1 MLAIIIKIV
10 KFKLIKLFHYYIK
23 YRKLDMYTSFK
34 KILLWLSLIL
44 PLNIVKLFSEEKLV
58 DLGKPKDWE
67 LNLQNPV
74 TTVAKDVYDMHLFV
88 TILMALITLFVLGLI
103 IWVCYRYSEKRNKK
117 PSKTV
122 HNTLIEILWTA
133 IPVLILV
140 VIAVPSFKL
149 LYKQDVIPEP
159 DLTIKAIGYQWYWG
173 YEYPDH
179 GNFTY
184 EAFMLQGPDEL
195 EEDKPFN
202 RMLTTDTKVV
212 VPVNKIVRVQVT
224 AADVLHSW
232 AVPAFGVKTDAVP
245 GRLNETWF
253 KADKTGI
260 FYGMCSELCGVNHQS
275 MPIEIHVV
283 TDEEFASWIEE
294 SKTKYLTKYEN
305 SKDMYELIANN

>member
-1 MLAIIIKIV
+1 MSYILKKLKIV
-10 KFKLIKLFHYYIK
+10 FSLFLLVLLVCPNLLIQN
-23 YRKLDMYTSFK
+23 
-34 KILLWLSLIL
+34 ILAAEPQGIA
-44 PLNIVKLFSEEKLV
+44 KDYGV
-58 DLGKPKDWE
+58 D
-67 LNLQNPV
+67 LQNPV
-74 TTVAKDVYDMHLFV
+74 TEVAQDVYSMHAFV
-88 TILMALITLFVLGLI
+88 TIIMAIITLFVLGLL
-103 IWVCYRYSEKRNKK
+103 IWVCFKYSAKKNKN
-117 PSKTV
+117 PSTTV

-173 YEYPDH
+173 YEYPDN

-184 EAFMLQGPDEL
+184 EAFMLQSADEL
-195 EEDKPFN
+195 EEDKPFK

-212 VPVNKIVRVQVT
+212 VPVNKIVRMQVT

-232 AVPAFGVKTDAVP
+232 AIPAFGVKTDAVP

-253 KADKTGI
+253 KAEKTGI
-260 FYGMCSELCGVNHQS
+260 YYGMCSELCGVNHQS

-283 TDEEFASWIEE
+283 TQNEFDSWVEEAKAKYASKNNKFAN
-294 SKTKYLTKYEN
+294 K
-305 SKDMYELIANN
+305 

>member
-1 MLAIIIKIV
+1 MSNMLNKIKRALPLAMLFVLLHPIL
-10 KFKLIKLFHYYIK
+10 FIQKLIA
-23 YRKLDMYTSFK
+23 SE
-34 KILLWLSLIL
+34 
-44 PLNIVKLFSEEKLV
+44 PLGIAKDYGI
-58 DLGKPKDWE
+58 DL
-67 LNLQNPV
+67 QSPV
-74 TTVAKDVYDMHLFV
+74 TEVAQDVYSMHTFV
-88 TILMALITLFVLGLI
+88 TIIMAIITLFVLGLL
-103 IWVCYRYSEKRNKK
+103 IWVCFKYSAKKNKN
-117 PSKTV
+117 PSTTV
-122 HNTLIEILWTA
+122 HNTFVEILWTA

-173 YEYPDH
+173 YEYPDN

-184 EAFMLQGPDEL
+184 EAFMLQSADEL
-195 EEDKPFN
+195 EEDKPFK

-212 VPVNKIVRVQVT
+212 VPVNKIVRMQVT

-232 AVPAFGVKTDAVP
+232 AIPAFGVKTDAVP

-253 KADKTGI
+253 KAEKTGI

-283 TDEEFASWIEE
+283 TQNEFDVWVEEA
-294 SKTKYLTKYEN
+294 KTKYASKN
-305 SKDMYELIANN
+305 SKFANK

>member
-1 MLAIIIKIV
+1 MIAIFRKRLL
-10 KFKLIKLFHYYIK
+10 LIA
-23 YRKLDMYTSFK
+23 T
-34 KILLWLSLIL
+34 LIL
-44 PLNIVKLFSEEKLV
+44 FSSFGFAE
-58 DLGKPKDWE
+58 DSGLGVAKNWGID
-67 LNLQNPV
+67 LQNPISE
-74 TTVAKDVYDMHLFV
+74 VAKDVYDMHFFV
-88 TILMALITLFVLGLI
+88 LIIITLITLFVLALL
-103 IWVCYRYSEKRNKK
+103 IWVCYRYSEKNNKN

-122 HNTLIEILWTA
+122 HNTFVEILWTA

-179 GNFTY
+179 GNFSY
-184 EAFMLQGPDEL
+184 EAFMLQGPDEV
-195 EEDKPFN
+195 EDGRPFK
-202 RMLTTDTKVV
+202 RMLTTDTIVV

-232 AVPAFGVKTDAVP
+232 AVPAFSVKTDAVP

-253 KADKTGI
+253 KAEKTGI
-260 FYGMCSELCGVNHQS
+260 YYGMCSELCGVNHQS

-283 TDEEFASWIEE
+283 TDAEFASWIEE
-294 SKTKYLTKYEN
+294 SQKKYAASSEVIKVS
-305 SKDMYELIANN
+305 SK

>member
-1 MLAIIIKIV
+1 MSNMLNKIKRAFPLFLMFISTYPIMLLQNLNAIEPQGV
-10 KFKLIKLFHYYIK
+10 A
-23 YRKLDMYTSFK
+23 
-34 KILLWLSLIL
+34 
-44 PLNIVKLFSEEKLV
+44 
-58 DLGKPKDWE
+58 KDYGID
-67 LNLQNPV
+67 LQNPV
-74 TTVAKDVYDMHLFV
+74 TEVAKDVYSMHAFV
-88 TILMALITLFVLGLI
+88 TIIMAIITLFVLGLL
-103 IWVCYRYSEKRNKK
+103 IWVCYKYSASKNKN

-173 YEYPDH
+173 YEYPDN

-184 EAFMLQGPDEL
+184 EAFMLQSEEEL
-195 EEDKPFN
+195 EEDKPFK

-212 VPVNKIVRVQVT
+212 VPVNKIIRMQVT

-232 AVPAFGVKTDAVP
+232 AIPAFGVKTDAVP

-253 KADKTGI
+253 KAEKTGI
-260 FYGMCSELCGVNHQS
+260 YYGMCSELCGVNHQS

-283 TDEEFASWIEE
+283 TQEKFDIWVEEA
-294 SKTKYLTKYEN
+294 KTKYA
-305 SKDMYELIANN
+305 SKNNKFANK

>member
-1 MLAIIIKIV
+1 MKIFNSIKIY
-10 KFKLIKLFHYYIK
+10 LLTLTIYLLFP
-23 YRKLDMYTSFK
+23 M
-34 KILLWLSLIL
+34 LSQA
-44 PLNIVKLFSEEKLV
+44 NEQG
-58 DLGKPKDWE
+58 LGVPTNWGID
-67 LNLQNPV
+67 LQNPISE
-74 TTVAKDVYDMHLFV
+74 VAKDVYDMHFFV
-88 TILMALITLFVLGLI
+88 LIIITLITLFVLALLL
-103 IWVCYRYSEKRNKK
+103 WVCYRYSEKNNKT

-179 GNFTY
+179 GNFSY
-184 EAFMLQGPDEL
+184 EAFMLQGEDEV
-195 EEDKPFN
+195 EDGRPFK
-202 RMLTTDTKVV
+202 RMLTTDTIVV

-232 AVPAFGVKTDAVP
+232 AVPAFSVKTDAVP

-253 KADKTGI
+253 KAEKTGI
-260 FYGMCSELCGVNHQS
+260 YYGMCSELCGVNHQS

-283 TDEEFASWIEE
+283 TENEFEQWVAESQKKYAIVNQNIEL
-294 SKTKYLTKYEN
+294 SAK
-305 SKDMYELIANN
+305 

>member
-1 MLAIIIKIV
+1 ML
-10 KFKLIKLFHYYIK
+10 F
-23 YRKLDMYTSFK
+23 RS
-34 KILLWLSLIL
+34 
-44 PLNIVKLFSEEKLV
+44 
-58 DLGKPKDWE
+58 
-67 LNLQNPV
+67 
-74 TTVAKDVYDMHLFV
+74 
-88 TILMALITLFVLGLI
+88 
-103 IWVCYRYSEKRNKK
+103 YSEKNNKN

-140 VIAVPSFKL
+140 VIAIPSFKL

-179 GNFTY
+179 GNFSY
-184 EAFMLQGPDEL
+184 EAFMLQGEDEV
-195 EEDKPFN
+195 EDGRPFK
-202 RMLTTDTKVV
+202 RMLTTDTIVV

-232 AVPAFGVKTDAVP
+232 AVPAFSVKTDAVP

-253 KADKTGI
+253 KAEKTGI
-260 FYGMCSELCGVNHQS
+260 YYGMCSELCGVNHQS

-283 TDEEFASWIEE
+283 TENEFEIGRAHV
-294 SKTKYLTKYEN
+294 
-305 SKDMYELIANN
+305 

>member
-1 MLAIIIKIV
+1 MSNMLNKIKRALRLCLMFISTYPIMLLQNLNAIE
-10 KFKLIKLFHYYIK
+10 
-23 YRKLDMYTSFK
+23 
-34 KILLWLSLIL
+34 
-44 PLNIVKLFSEEKLV
+44 PLGVA
-58 DLGKPKDWE
+58 KDYGID
-67 LNLQNPV
+67 LQNPV
-74 TTVAKDVYDMHLFV
+74 TEVAKDVYSMHAFV
-88 TILMALITLFVLGLI
+88 TIVMAIITLFVLGLI
-103 IWVCYRYSEKRNKK
+103 IWVCYKYSASKNKN

-173 YEYPDH
+173 YEYPDN

-184 EAFMLQGPDEL
+184 EAFMLQSEEEL
-195 EEDKPFN
+195 EEDKPFK

-212 VPVNKIVRVQVT
+212 VPVNKIIRMQVT

-232 AVPAFGVKTDAVP
+232 AIPAFSVKTDAVP

-253 KADKTGI
+253 KAEKTGI
-260 FYGMCSELCGVNHQS
+260 YYGMCSELCGVNHQS

-283 TDEEFASWIEE
+283 TQENFDIWVEEA
-294 SKTKYLTKYEN
+294 KTKYA
-305 SKDMYELIANN
+305 SKNNKFANK

>member
-1 MLAIIIKIV
+1 MSHVLNNIKKVSSLALLFISLYPILFIQ
-10 KFKLIKLFHYYIK
+10 KLIA
-23 YRKLDMYTSFK
+23 SE
-34 KILLWLSLIL
+34 
-44 PLNIVKLFSEEKLV
+44 PLGIAKDYGI
-58 DLGKPKDWE
+58 DL
-67 LNLQNPV
+67 QSPV
-74 TTVAKDVYDMHLFV
+74 TEVAHDVYTMHAFV
-88 TILMALITLFVLGLI
+88 TIIMAIITLFVLGLL
-103 IWVCYRYSEKRNKK
+103 IWVCFKYSAKKNKN
-117 PSKTV
+117 PSTTV
-122 HNTLIEILWTA
+122 HNTFVEILWTA

-173 YEYPDH
+173 YEYPDN

-184 EAFMLQGPDEL
+184 EAFMLQSADEL
-195 EEDKPFN
+195 EEDKPFK

-212 VPVNKIVRVQVT
+212 VPVNKIVRMQVT

-232 AVPAFGVKTDAVP
+232 AIPAFGVKTDAVP

-253 KADKTGI
+253 KAEKTGI

-283 TDEEFASWIEE
+283 TQNEFDVWVEEA
-294 SKTKYLTKYEN
+294 KTKYASKN
-305 SKDMYELIANN
+305 SKFANK

>member
-1 MLAIIIKIV
+1 MNIFLPFINKIFIII
-10 KFKLIKLFHYYIK
+10 
-23 YRKLDMYTSFK
+23 
-34 KILLWLSLIL
+34 SLITYSG
-44 PLNIVKLFSEEKLV
+44 FSHAENRVEGV
-58 DLGKPKDWE
+58 ATNWGID
-67 LNLQNPV
+67 LQNPV
-74 TTVAKDVYDMHLFV
+74 SVVAKDVYDMHFFV
-88 TILMALITLFVLGLI
+88 LIIITLITLFVLALL
-103 IWVCYRYSEKRNKK
+103 IWVCFRYSEKNNQN

-122 HNTLIEILWTA
+122 HNTFIEILWTA

-179 GNFTY
+179 GNFAY
-184 EAFMLQGPDEL
+184 ESFMLQGEDEV
-195 EEDKPFN
+195 EDGRPYK
-202 RMLTTDTKVV
+202 RMLTTDTIVV

-232 AVPAFGVKTDAVP
+232 AVPAFSVKTDAVP

-253 KADKTGI
+253 KAEKTGI
-260 FYGMCSELCGVNHQS
+260 YYGMCSELCGVNHQS

-283 TDEEFASWIEE
+283 TEGEFAEWVAE
-294 SKTKYLTKYEN
+294 SQKKY
-305 SKDMYELIANN
+305 ANNNKLLEMSSN

>member
-1 MLAIIIKIV
+1 MSNMLNKIKRAFPLFLMIISTYPIMLLQSLNAIEPQGV
-10 KFKLIKLFHYYIK
+10 A
-23 YRKLDMYTSFK
+23 
-34 KILLWLSLIL
+34 
-44 PLNIVKLFSEEKLV
+44 
-58 DLGKPKDWE
+58 KDYGID
-67 LNLQNPV
+67 LQNPV
-74 TTVAKDVYDMHLFV
+74 TEVAKDVYGMHAFV
-88 TILMALITLFVLGLI
+88 TIIMAIITLFVLGLL
-103 IWVCYRYSEKRNKK
+103 IWVCYKYSASKNKN

-173 YEYPDH
+173 YEYPDN

-184 EAFMLQGPDEL
+184 EAFMLQSEEEL
-195 EEDKPFN
+195 EEDKPFK

-212 VPVNKIVRVQVT
+212 VPVNKIIRMQVT

-232 AVPAFGVKTDAVP
+232 AIPAFGVKTDAVP

-253 KADKTGI
+253 KAEKTGI
-260 FYGMCSELCGVNHQS
+260 YYGMCSELCGVNHQS

-283 TDEEFASWIEE
+283 TQENFDIWVEEA
-294 SKTKYLTKYEN
+294 KTKYA
-305 SKDMYELIANN
+305 SKNNKFANK

>member
-1 MLAIIIKIV
+1 MNIISKITV
-10 KFKLIKLFHYYIK
+10 HIISIISIFFN
-23 YRKLDMYTSFK
+23 SFVSNAENVTNMGVANNWG
-34 KILLWLSLIL
+34 IDLQT
-44 PLNIVKLFSEEKLV
+44 PNSE
-58 DLGKPKDWE
+58 
-67 LNLQNPV
+67 
-74 TTVAKDVYDMHLFV
+74 VATDVYNMHFFV
-88 TILMALITLFVLGLI
+88 LVIMALITLFVLALLL
-103 IWVCYRYSEKRNKK
+103 WVGYRYSEKKNKT
-117 PSKTV
+117 PSKRV
-122 HNTLIEILWTA
+122 HNTFIEILWTA

-140 VIAVPSFKL
+140 VISIPSFKL

-184 EAFMLQGPDEL
+184 EAFMLQSEDEV
-195 EEDKPFN
+195 EDNRPFK
-202 RMLTTDTKVV
+202 RMLTTDTRVV

-232 AVPAFGVKTDAVP
+232 AVPALGVKTDAVP

-260 FYGMCSELCGVNHQS
+260 YYGMCSELCGVNHQS

-283 TDEEFASWIEE
+283 SDSEFSAWVEE
-294 SKTKYLTKYEN
+294 SQKKY
-305 SKDMYELIANN
+305 ANNNEALELSSK

>member
-1 MLAIIIKIV
+1 MLHISDKIKRVFPLALSFVSLYPIL
-10 KFKLIKLFHYYIK
+10 FIQNLIA
-23 YRKLDMYTSFK
+23 SE
-34 KILLWLSLIL
+34 
-44 PLNIVKLFSEEKLV
+44 PLGIA
-58 DLGKPKDWE
+58 KDYGID
-67 LNLQNPV
+67 LQNPV
-74 TTVAKDVYDMHLFV
+74 TEVAHDVYSMHAFV
-88 TILMALITLFVLGLI
+88 TIIMAIITLFVLGLL
-103 IWVCYRYSEKRNKK
+103 IWVCFKYSAKKNKN
-117 PSKTV
+117 PSTTV
-122 HNTLIEILWTA
+122 HNTFVEILWTA

-173 YEYPDH
+173 YEYPDN

-184 EAFMLQGPDEL
+184 EAFMLQSADEL
-195 EEDKPFN
+195 EEDKPFK

-212 VPVNKIVRVQVT
+212 VPVNKIVRMQVT

-232 AVPAFGVKTDAVP
+232 AIPAFGVKTDAVP

-253 KADKTGI
+253 KAEKTGI

-283 TDEEFASWIEE
+283 TQNEFDAWVEEA
-294 SKTKYLTKYEN
+294 KTKYASKN
-305 SKDMYELIANN
+305 SKFANK

>member
-1 MLAIIIKIV
+1 MHFNLSK
-10 KFKLIKLFHYYIK
+10 K
-23 YRKLDMYTSFK
+23 SFFLT
-34 KILLWLSLIL
+34 LLMWFFSFITLSDDK
-44 PLNIVKLFSEEKLV
+44 NI
-58 DLGKPKDWE
+58 DGLGKPKEWGLD
-67 LNLQNPV
+67 LQTPV
-74 TTVAKDVYDMHLFV
+74 TTVAKDVYDMHFFV
-88 TILMALITLFVLGLI
+88 LIIITLITLFVLGLI
-103 IWVCYRYSEKRNKK
+103 IWVCYRYSEKRNKN

-140 VIAVPSFKL
+140 VIAIPSFKL
-149 LYKQDVIPEP
+149 LYKQDVTPEP

-179 GNFTY
+179 GNFSY
-184 EAFMLQGPDEL
+184 EAFMLQSEDEL
-195 EEDKPFN
+195 EENKPFN

-260 FYGMCSELCGVNHQS
+260 YYGMCSELCGVNHQS

-283 TDEEFASWIEE
+283 SEEEFNAWIVE
-294 SKTKYLTKYEN
+294 SKAKYASFEN
-305 SKDMYELIANN
+305 VSEDNLEQTANK

>member
-1 MLAIIIKIV
+1 MYL
-10 KFKLIKLFHYYIK
+10 KL
-23 YRKLDMYTSFK
+23 R
-34 KILLWLSLIL
+34 
-44 PLNIVKLFSEEKLV
+44 NLFSFILMIAVYFIGTSINLVFAEEPKGV
-58 DLGKPKDWE
+58 AKDWGI
-67 LNLQNPV
+67 NLQTPF
-74 TTVAKDVYDMHLFV
+74 TEVAKDVFNMHSFV
-88 TILMALITLFVLGLI
+88 TIIMALITLFVLGLL
-103 IWVCYRYSEKRNKK
+103 IWVCYRYSEAKNKK

-122 HNTLIEILWTA
+122 HNTLVEILWTA
-133 IPVLILV
+133 IPVLILI

-173 YEYPDH
+173 YEYPDN

-184 EAFMLQGPDEL
+184 EAFMVQSKDEL
-195 EEDKPFN
+195 EEDKPFK

-212 VPVNKIVRVQVT
+212 VPVNKIIRMQIT

-232 AVPAFGVKTDAVP
+232 AVPAFGVKKDAVP

-253 KADKTGI
+253 KPEKTGI

-283 TDEEFASWIEE
+283 TEQEFNDWVEE
-294 SKTKYLTKYEN
+294 SKLKYAAKN
-305 SKDMYELIANN
+305 NLIANKK

>member
-1 MLAIIIKIV
+1 MSNMLNKIKRAFPLFLMIISTYPIMLLQSLNAIEPQGV
-10 KFKLIKLFHYYIK
+10 A
-23 YRKLDMYTSFK
+23 
-34 KILLWLSLIL
+34 
-44 PLNIVKLFSEEKLV
+44 
-58 DLGKPKDWE
+58 KDYGID
-67 LNLQNPV
+67 LQNPV
-74 TTVAKDVYDMHLFV
+74 TEVAKDVYSMHAFV
-88 TILMALITLFVLGLI
+88 TIIMAIITLFVLGLL
-103 IWVCYRYSEKRNKK
+103 IWVCYKYSASKNKN

-173 YEYPDH
+173 YEYPDN

-184 EAFMLQGPDEL
+184 EAFMLQSADEL
-195 EEDKPFN
+195 EEDKPFK

-212 VPVNKIVRVQVT
+212 VPVNKIVRMQVT

-232 AVPAFGVKTDAVP
+232 AIPAFGVKTDAVP

-253 KADKTGI
+253 KAEKTGI
-260 FYGMCSELCGVNHQS
+260 YYGMCSELCGVNHQS

-283 TDEEFASWIEE
+283 TQNEFDSWVEE
-294 SKTKYLTKYEN
+294 SKAKYA
-305 SKDMYELIANN
+305 SKNNKFANK

>member
-1 MLAIIIKIV
+1 MYSNLK
-10 KFKLIKLFHYYIK
+10 KL
-23 YRKLDMYTSFK
+23 S
-34 KILLWLSLIL
+34 LWLSLIL

-294 SKTKYLTKYEN
+294 SKTKYLTKDEN
-305 SKDMYELIANN
+305 SKDKYELIANN

>member
-1 MLAIIIKIV
+1 MSNMLNKIKRAFPLCLMFISTYP
-10 KFKLIKLFHYYIK
+10 I
-23 YRKLDMYTSFK
+23 
-34 KILLWLSLIL
+34 ILLQNLNAIE
-44 PLNIVKLFSEEKLV
+44 PLGVA
-58 DLGKPKDWE
+58 KDYGID
-67 LNLQNPV
+67 LQNPV
-74 TTVAKDVYDMHLFV
+74 TEVAKDVYSMHAFV
-88 TILMALITLFVLGLI
+88 TIIMAIITLFVLGLI
-103 IWVCYRYSEKRNKK
+103 IWVCYKYSASKNKN

-173 YEYPDH
+173 YEYPDN

-184 EAFMLQGPDEL
+184 EAFMLQSEEEL
-195 EEDKPFN
+195 EEDKPFK

-212 VPVNKIVRVQVT
+212 VPVNKIIRMQVT

-232 AVPAFGVKTDAVP
+232 AIPAFGVKTDAVP

-253 KADKTGI
+253 KAEKTGI
-260 FYGMCSELCGVNHQS
+260 YYGMCSELCGVNHQS

-283 TDEEFASWIEE
+283 TQEKFDIWVEEA
-294 SKTKYLTKYEN
+294 KTKYA
-305 SKDMYELIANN
+305 SKNNKFANK

>member
-1 MLAIIIKIV
+1 MKIFNYIKIH
-10 KFKLIKLFHYYIK
+10 FLTLI
-23 YRKLDMYTSFK
+23 TCS
-34 KILLWLSLIL
+34 
-44 PLNIVKLFSEEKLV
+44 LFSMLSQANETG
-58 DLGKPKDWE
+58 LGVPSNWGID
-67 LNLQNPV
+67 LQNPISE
-74 TTVAKDVYDMHLFV
+74 VAKDVYDMHFFV
-88 TILMALITLFVLGLI
+88 LIIITLITLFVLALLL
-103 IWVCYRYSEKRNKK
+103 WVCYRYSEKNNKN

-140 VIAVPSFKL
+140 VIAIPSFKL

-179 GNFTY
+179 GNFSY
-184 EAFMLQGPDEL
+184 EAFMLQGEDEV
-195 EEDKPFN
+195 EDGRPFK
-202 RMLTTDTKVV
+202 RMLTTDTIVV

-232 AVPAFGVKTDAVP
+232 AVPAFSVKTDAVP

-253 KADKTGI
+253 KAEKTGI
-260 FYGMCSELCGVNHQS
+260 YYGMCSELCGVNHQS

-283 TDEEFASWIEE
+283 TENEFEQWVAE
-294 SKTKYLTKYEN
+294 SQKKY
-305 SKDMYELIANN
+305 ANINQNIKLSAK

>member
-1 MLAIIIKIV
+1 MSNMLNKIKRAFPLFLMIISTYPIMLLQSLNAIEPQGV
-10 KFKLIKLFHYYIK
+10 A
-23 YRKLDMYTSFK
+23 
-34 KILLWLSLIL
+34 
-44 PLNIVKLFSEEKLV
+44 
-58 DLGKPKDWE
+58 KDYGID
-67 LNLQNPV
+67 LQNPV
-74 TTVAKDVYDMHLFV
+74 TEVAKDVYSMHAFV
-88 TILMALITLFVLGLI
+88 TIIMAIITLFVLGLL
-103 IWVCYRYSEKRNKK
+103 IWVCYKYSASKNKN

-173 YEYPDH
+173 YEYPDN

-184 EAFMLQGPDEL
+184 EAFMLQSEEEL
-195 EEDKPFN
+195 EEDKPFK

-212 VPVNKIVRVQVT
+212 VPVNKIIRMQVT

-232 AVPAFGVKTDAVP
+232 AIPAFGVKTDAVP

-253 KADKTGI
+253 KAEKTGI
-260 FYGMCSELCGVNHQS
+260 YYGMCSELCGVNHQS

-283 TDEEFASWIEE
+283 TQEKFDIWVEEA
-294 SKTKYLTKYEN
+294 KTKYA
-305 SKDMYELIANN
+305 SKNNKFANN

>member
-1 MLAIIIKIV
+1 MRIISDFKIYLLTTMLT
-10 KFKLIKLFHYYIK
+10 FLFPV
-23 YRKLDMYTSFK
+23 
-34 KILLWLSLIL
+34 LS
-44 PLNIVKLFSEEKLV
+44 NSNE
-58 DLGKPKDWE
+58 DGLGVATNWGID
-67 LNLQNPV
+67 LQNPISV
-74 TTVAKDVYDMHLFV
+74 VAKDVYDMHFFV
-88 TILMALITLFVLGLI
+88 FIVMTLITLFVLALL
-103 IWVCYRYSEKRNKK
+103 IWVCYRYSEKNNKN

-122 HNTLIEILWTA
+122 HNTLVEILWTA

-179 GNFTY
+179 GNFSY
-184 EAFMLQGPDEL
+184 EAFMLQGEDEV
-195 EEDKPFN
+195 EDGRPFK
-202 RMLTTDTKVV
+202 RMLTTDTIVV

-232 AVPAFGVKTDAVP
+232 AVPAFSVKTDAVP

-253 KADKTGI
+253 KAEKTGI
-260 FYGMCSELCGVNHQS
+260 YYGMCSELCGVNHQS

-283 TDEEFASWIEE
+283 TENEFTKWVAE
-294 SKTKYLTKYEN
+294 SQKKY
-305 SKDMYELIANN
+305 ANNSEKIELSAK

>member
-1 MLAIIIKIV
+1 MRIISDLKSCLLTIV
-10 KFKLIKLFHYYIK
+10 LTFLFPV
-23 YRKLDMYTSFK
+23 
-34 KILLWLSLIL
+34 LS
-44 PLNIVKLFSEEKLV
+44 NANE
-58 DLGKPKDWE
+58 DGLGVATNWGID
-67 LNLQNPV
+67 LQNPISE
-74 TTVAKDVYDMHLFV
+74 VAKDVYNMHFFV
-88 TILMALITLFVLGLI
+88 FIIMTLITLFVLGLL
-103 IWVCYRYSEKRNKK
+103 IWVCYRYSEKNNKN

-122 HNTLIEILWTA
+122 HNTLVEILWTA

-179 GNFTY
+179 GNFSY
-184 EAFMLQGPDEL
+184 EAFMLQGEDEV
-195 EEDKPFN
+195 EDGRPYK
-202 RMLTTDTKVV
+202 RMLTTDTIVV

-232 AVPAFGVKTDAVP
+232 AVPAFSVKTDAVP

-253 KADKTGI
+253 KAEKTGI
-260 FYGMCSELCGVNHQS
+260 YYGMCSELCGVNHQS

-283 TDEEFASWIEE
+283 TENEFTKWVAESQKKYASNSEKIEL
-294 SKTKYLTKYEN
+294 SAK
-305 SKDMYELIANN
+305 

>member
-1 MLAIIIKIV
+1 MIAI
-10 KFKLIKLFHYYIK
+10 
-23 YRKLDMYTSFK
+23 FK
-34 KILLWLSLIL
+34 KRLLLIATLIL
-44 PLNIVKLFSEEKLV
+44 FSSFGFAE
-58 DLGKPKDWE
+58 DSGLGVAKNWGID
-67 LNLQNPV
+67 LQNPISE
-74 TTVAKDVYDMHLFV
+74 VAKDVYDMHFFV
-88 TILMALITLFVLGLI
+88 LIIITLITLFVLALL
-103 IWVCYRYSEKRNKK
+103 IWVCYRYSEKNNKN

-122 HNTLIEILWTA
+122 HNTFVEILWTA

-179 GNFTY
+179 GNFSY
-184 EAFMLQGPDEL
+184 EAFMLQGPDEV
-195 EEDKPFN
+195 EDGRPFK
-202 RMLTTDTKVV
+202 RMLTTDTIVV

-232 AVPAFGVKTDAVP
+232 AVPAFSVKTDAVP

-253 KADKTGI
+253 KAEKTGI
-260 FYGMCSELCGVNHQS
+260 YYGMCSELCGVNHQS

-283 TDEEFASWIEE
+283 TDAEFASWIEE
-294 SKTKYLTKYEN
+294 SQKKYAASSEVIKVS
-305 SKDMYELIANN
+305 SK

>member
-1 MLAIIIKIV
+1 MRIISDFKIYLLTTMLT
-10 KFKLIKLFHYYIK
+10 FLFPV
-23 YRKLDMYTSFK
+23 
-34 KILLWLSLIL
+34 LS
-44 PLNIVKLFSEEKLV
+44 NANE
-58 DLGKPKDWE
+58 DGLGVATNWGID
-67 LNLQNPV
+67 LQNPISE
-74 TTVAKDVYDMHLFV
+74 VAKDVYDMHFFV
-88 TILMALITLFVLGLI
+88 FIVMTLITLFVLGLL
-103 IWVCYRYSEKRNKK
+103 IWVCYRYSEKNNKN

-122 HNTLIEILWTA
+122 HNTLVEILWTA

-179 GNFTY
+179 GNFSY
-184 EAFMLQGPDEL
+184 EAFMLQGEDEV
-195 EEDKPFN
+195 EDGRPFK
-202 RMLTTDTKVV
+202 RMLTTDTIVV

-232 AVPAFGVKTDAVP
+232 AVPAFSVKTDAVP

-253 KADKTGI
+253 KAEKTGI
-260 FYGMCSELCGVNHQS
+260 YYGMCSELCGVNHQS

-283 TDEEFASWIEE
+283 TENEFTKWVAKSQKKYASNSEKIEL
-294 SKTKYLTKYEN
+294 SAK
-305 SKDMYELIANN
+305 